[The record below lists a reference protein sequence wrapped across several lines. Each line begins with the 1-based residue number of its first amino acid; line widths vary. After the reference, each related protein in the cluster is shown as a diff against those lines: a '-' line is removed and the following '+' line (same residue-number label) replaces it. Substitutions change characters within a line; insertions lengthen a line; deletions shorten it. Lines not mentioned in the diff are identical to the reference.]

1 MQYVICKIKRDTN
14 TVHHKS
20 VPMWEVPLLEF
31 LFEDGNVEVT
41 DELEDVNGM
50 EYPDP
55 AFEFDRL
62 TRAYGSDN
70 KSGVPHVAAIYG
82 NAGVGVRALAK
93 AMAEA
98 KAAEKP
104 IMASTKPKRKVRA
117 AEHLDALLG

>member
-1 MQYVICKIKRDTN
+1 MQYVVAKIKRDTN

-20 VPMWEVPLLEF
+20 VPMWEIPLLEF
-31 LFEDGNVEVT
+31 VFEDGNVELT
-41 DELEDVNGM
+41 DELEDVPGM

-62 TRAYGSDN
+62 TRAYGSDS
-70 KSGVPHVAAIYG
+70 KSGVPHVVSIYG
-82 NAGVGVRALAK
+82 NANAGVRALAK

-98 KAAEKP
+98 KAAERP
-104 IMASTKPKRKVRA
+104 ISAAAKPKRKVRA